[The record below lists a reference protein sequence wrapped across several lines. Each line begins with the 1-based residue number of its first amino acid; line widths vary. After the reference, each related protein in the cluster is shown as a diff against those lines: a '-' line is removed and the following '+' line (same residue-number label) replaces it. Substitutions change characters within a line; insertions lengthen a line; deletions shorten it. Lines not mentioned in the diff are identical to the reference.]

1 MYNFDRELNKLK
13 LAVRSKR
20 ITEDQ
25 AKYEVRKLHALA
37 KKFQVPW
44 EADAFVSND
53 PILVETVQND
63 VQELYGLHRQG
74 KIKDKHF
81 LRDNAKILALC
92 EEFKFPFPGSK
103 IIADGLTVDFVAVI
117 AEEVEE
123 GPEDEYAGLEF
134 DDVFDDEEA
143 EEEPELQYT
152 YTFGD
157 AEVEV
162 WTEASETVIRIS
174 TPEGNFDSYHDGLYE
189 ALGKLAPYALEH
201 IEERKKEFEGNP
213 NNPHS
218 EHALRALAEYWGLL
232 RSPETTPEEKGDVMY
247 DFITDGWPI
256 PNA

>member
-1 MYNFDRELNKLK
+1 MYNFDRELNKVK
-13 LAVRSKR
+13 LAARSKR
-20 ITEDQ
+20 ITEEQ

-44 EADAFVSND
+44 EADAFVSTD
-53 PILVETVQND
+53 PVLVETVQND
-63 VQELYGLHRQG
+63 VRELYELHRQG
-74 KIKDKHF
+74 KINDKHF

-123 GPEDEYAGLEF
+123 GPEDEYSGLEF

-162 WTEASETVIRIS
+162 WTEASEYVLKVM
-174 TPEGNFDSYHDGLYE
+174 TPEGQIDSYHEGIYE
-189 ALGKLAPYALEH
+189 ALGRLAPHALEH
-201 IEERKKEFEGNP
+201 IEERIKEHQERPNHNSEYAIRALKEF
-213 NNPHS
+213 
-218 EHALRALAEYWGLL
+218 AELL
-232 RSPETTPEEKGDVMY
+232 SNPETTPEDKGDVMY
-247 DFITDGWPI
+247 EFITDGWPI